1 MLAKIEIQNLK
12 GCLLSGWKLI
22 FIEFEELFWH
32 LDGLIGSNWKKKV
45 ITTSPHH
52 KNKQNCHPK
61 SW

>member
-32 LDGLIGSNWKKKV
+32 LDGLIGSNWKKK
-45 ITTSPHH
+45 SHN
-52 KNKQNCHPK
+52 NKP
-61 SW
+61 SS